1 MGCWLNSPFP
11 NSVAVSPE
19 FQQVTASDRFQTLT
33 STIPETLRF
42 PPVRR
47 GKLTTLQVNLGYR
60 CNQTC
65 SHCHVNAGPWRKEMM
80 ARELI
85 DLIPEVLARLDL
97 RCLDLT
103 GGAPELHPQ
112 FRELVSAARTL
123 GVEVIDRCN
132 LTILSEPGHED
143 LAEFLA
149 AMGVRVVASLP
160 CYQQETVDLQ
170 RGQGVYERSIAG
182 LKQLNQLG
190 YAQHGSPLQL
200 DLVFNPSGPSLPPA
214 QEPLEA
220 QYRQALSS
228 SHGISFSHLLTITN
242 MPIQRFARDLQH
254 QGQLDPYQQTLREA
268 HRPEN
273 INAVMCRSLISVSWT
288 GALYDCDFNQQLNLA
303 TNNGPRQ
310 LADLLSAADGLMDQ
324 PIAVADHCFGCT
336 AGNGSSCGGSLS

>member
-1 MGCWLNSPFP
+1 M
-11 NSVAVSPE
+11 
-19 FQQVTASDRFQTLT
+19 T
-33 STIPETLRF
+33 STLPETLPF
-42 PPVRR
+42 PSVHRTR
-47 GKLTTLQVNLGYR
+47 LTTLQVNLGYR

-85 DLIPEVLARLDL
+85 ELIPEVLARLDL
-97 RCLDLT
+97 HCLDLT

-112 FRELVSAARTL
+112 FRELVSAARDL
-123 GVEVIDRCN
+123 GVNVIDRCN

-160 CYQQETVDLQ
+160 CYEQERVDLQ

-182 LKQLNQLG
+182 LKKLNRLG
-190 YAQHGSPLQL
+190 YAQPGSPLQL
-200 DLVFNPSGPSLPPA
+200 DLVYNPSGPSLPPA
-214 QEPLEA
+214 QEPLEV
-220 QYRQALSS
+220 QYREALAS
-228 SHGISFSHLLTITN
+228 SHGIAFSHLLTITN

-254 QGQLDPYQQTLREA
+254 QGQLEPYQRVLREA
-268 HRPEN
+268 HRPDN
-273 INAVMCRSLISVSWT
+273 LNAVMCRSLISVSWT

-303 TNNGPRQ
+303 SGSGPRQ
-310 LADLLSAADGLMDQ
+310 LADLLRVVDGLIDQ

>member
-1 MGCWLNSPFP
+1 
-11 NSVAVSPE
+11 
-19 FQQVTASDRFQTLT
+19 
-33 STIPETLRF
+33 
-42 PPVRR
+42 
-47 GKLTTLQVNLGYR
+47 
-60 CNQTC
+60 
-65 SHCHVNAGPWRKEMM
+65 MM
-80 ARELI
+80 AKELI

-97 RCLDLT
+97 HCLDLT

-112 FRELVSAARTL
+112 FRELVSAARDL

-149 AMGVRVVASLP
+149 DMGVRVVASLP
-160 CYQQETVDLQ
+160 CYEQERVDLQ

-190 YAQHGSPLQL
+190 YAQPGSPLRL
-200 DLVFNPSGPSLPPA
+200 DLVFNPSGASLPPA

-220 QYRQALSS
+220 QYRKALAA
-228 SHGISFSHLLTITN
+228 SHGIAFSHLLTITN

-254 QGQLDPYQQTLREA
+254 RGELVPYQQVLRQA

-273 INAVMCRSLISVSWT
+273 LSGVMCRSLISVSWT
-288 GALYDCDFNQQLNLA
+288 GALYDCDFNQQLNLSSKA
-303 TNNGPRQ
+303 GPRE
-310 LADLLSAADGLMDQ
+310 LADLLSATDGLINQ

>member
-1 MGCWLNSPFP
+1 M
-11 NSVAVSPE
+11 
-19 FQQVTASDRFQTLT
+19 
-33 STIPETLRF
+33 
-42 PPVRR
+42 
-47 GKLTTLQVNLGYR
+47 
-60 CNQTC
+60 
-65 SHCHVNAGPWRKEMM
+65 AG
-80 ARELI
+80 ELI

-112 FRELVSAARTL
+112 FRELVAAARAL

-149 AMGVRVVASLP
+149 VMGVRVVASLP
-160 CYQQETVDLQ
+160 CYEQERVDLQ

-190 YAQHGSPLQL
+190 YAQPGSPLQL

-228 SHGISFSHLLTITN
+228 SHGIAFSHLLTITN

-254 QGQLDPYQQTLREA
+254 QGQLALYQQILREA

-273 INAVMCRSLISVSWT
+273 IPEVMCRSLISVSWT

-303 TNNGPRQ
+303 SNAGPRM
-310 LADLLSAADGLMDQ
+310 LADLLSAADGLIDQ